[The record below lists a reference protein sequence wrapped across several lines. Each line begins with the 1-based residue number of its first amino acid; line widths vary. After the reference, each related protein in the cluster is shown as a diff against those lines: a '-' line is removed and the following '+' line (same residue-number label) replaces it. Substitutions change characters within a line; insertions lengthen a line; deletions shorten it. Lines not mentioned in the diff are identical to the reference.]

1 MEDMNA
7 DVNDV
12 IVGNGMFDKVGK
24 CSSPEQ
30 TCNKE
35 FEPLGRMPL

>member
-1 MEDMNA
+1 MDDANG

-12 IVGNGMFDKVGK
+12 IVGNGMLGKVGK

-30 TCNKE
+30 AWDKE
-35 FEPLGRMPL
+35 FKPL